1 VKMLELRP
9 ARECEVVLAFL
20 RAEVDASR
28 YGQAVMQ
35 WLLATRFTRDELLE
49 NADLSDVR
57 QNQARATILGRYRGF
72 PDRLLFAGF
81 PADAAWQRAEIE
93 PKEMNRLRYARYKDW
108 MVYSDNTRKP
118 SRLIEKMRRGEIPSQ
133 DADRF
138 RAIHYTIGQGK
149 RFPELIAVEGQDDEL
164 ILMEG
169 HSRATAYIASDFSEN
184 VGLFV
189 ASSPSMHRWA
199 FY

>member
-1 VKMLELRP
+1 MEAELQIRRHLHVLLQTRLGRASSQSFRRASFFAGSLRTQSVKMLELRP

-72 PDRLLFAGF
+72 PDRLLFAGYSRR
-81 PADAAWQRAEIE
+81 RAG
-93 PKEMNRLRYARYKDW
+93 R
-108 MVYSDNTRKP
+108 
-118 SRLIEKMRRGEIPSQ
+118 
-133 DADRF
+133 
-138 RAIHYTIGQGK
+138 
-149 RFPELIAVEGQDDEL
+149 
-164 ILMEG
+164 
-169 HSRATAYIASDFSEN
+169 
-184 VGLFV
+184 
-189 ASSPSMHRWA
+189 
-199 FY
+199 